1 MEFYQQ
7 SESLMLKATDRV
19 RNKKKKKS
27 KNNWFNFTKSNHRQ
41 RIIELEN
48 KTTVVKFTEQNI
60 SILTFQRRATKYES
74 RNNLTIINQTKIPK
88 DTNKNQE

>member
-19 RNKKKKKS
+19 RNLKKVKIIGLILQK
-27 KNNWFNFTKSNHRQ
+27 FNHRQ

-48 KTTVVKFTEQNI
+48 KTTVVKFIKQNI
-60 SILTFQRRATKYES
+60 STLTFQRRAIKYET

>member
-19 RNKKKKKS
+19 RNKKKKKV
-27 KNNWFNFTKSNHRQ
+27 KITGLILQKSNHRQ

-48 KTTVVKFTEQNI
+48 KTTVVKFTE
-60 SILTFQRRATKYES
+60 
-74 RNNLTIINQTKIPK
+74 
-88 DTNKNQE
+88 

>member
-19 RNKKKKKS
+19 RNKRKKVKIIGLILQK
-27 KNNWFNFTKSNHRQ
+27 FNHRQ

-48 KTTVVKFTEQNI
+48 KTTVVKFIKQNI
-60 SILTFQRRATKYES
+60 STLTFQRRAIKYES

>member
-48 KTTVVKFTEQNI
+48 KTTVVKFTE
-60 SILTFQRRATKYES
+60 
-74 RNNLTIINQTKIPK
+74 
-88 DTNKNQE
+88 